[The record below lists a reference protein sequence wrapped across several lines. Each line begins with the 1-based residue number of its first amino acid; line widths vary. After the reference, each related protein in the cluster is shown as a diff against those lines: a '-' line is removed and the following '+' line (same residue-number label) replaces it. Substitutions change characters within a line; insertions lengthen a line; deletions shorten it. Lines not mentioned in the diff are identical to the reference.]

1 MKQPELPFGLLLKK
15 AIRGDTHAVTIE
27 EALEHLETIAKAR
40 VDASVDPEV
49 DPNAR
54 VNMWLNQSK
63 DHLNDDHDAMP
74 NDEQDMDCLE
84 PLNEASVTLRSL
96 SMIAPGEEKG
106 ERSKQPKEGMDQK

>member
-63 DHLNDDHDAMP
+63 DYLNDNEAMP
-74 NDEQDMDCLE
+74 EEQDMDCLE
-84 PLNEASVTLRSL
+84 PLDEAAVTLRSL